1 MPHQLGGRPAPRL
14 VGATIGSARAAAD
27 PGMLPYT
34 RALNPRRTLVR
45 AEKEM
50 VLPGST
56 TPGALPSSSPGE
68 VAHPLAGLPE
78 LIFEIADVLNLDAP
92 TEAGLAVLPASEL
105 EVLRLV
111 TLFPGSGV
119 MFLSSRT
126 KMHQANISATVRSL
140 VGRGLVVKE
149 PDERDRRAVRL
160 YASAKANQ
168 DLELLRKIWLR
179 RVLTAFEAAGIDE
192 DQRGGLLAN
201 LAALRRHL

>member
-1 MPHQLGGRPAPRL
+1 
-14 VGATIGSARAAAD
+14 
-27 PGMLPYT
+27 MLPYT

-56 TPGALPSSSPGE
+56 TPGASPNSSPGE

-111 TLFPGSGV
+111 TLFPGCGV

-126 KMHQANISATVRSL
+126 NMHQANISATVRSL
-140 VGRGLVVKE
+140 AGRGLLVKE

>member
-1 MPHQLGGRPAPRL
+1 
-14 VGATIGSARAAAD
+14 
-27 PGMLPYT
+27 
-34 RALNPRRTLVR
+34 
-45 AEKEM
+45 M

-78 LIFEIADVLNLDAP
+78 LIFEIADVLNLGAP
-92 TEAGLAVLPASEL
+92 TEAGLAELPPSEI

-111 TLFPGSGV
+111 TLFPGCGV
-119 MFLSSRT
+119 RFLSSRT

-160 YASAKANQ
+160 HASAKANQ
-168 DLELLRKIWLR
+168 DLELLRTIWLR
-179 RVLTAFEAAGIDE
+179 RVLTAFEAAGIEQDE
-192 DQRGGLLAN
+192 RGGLLAN